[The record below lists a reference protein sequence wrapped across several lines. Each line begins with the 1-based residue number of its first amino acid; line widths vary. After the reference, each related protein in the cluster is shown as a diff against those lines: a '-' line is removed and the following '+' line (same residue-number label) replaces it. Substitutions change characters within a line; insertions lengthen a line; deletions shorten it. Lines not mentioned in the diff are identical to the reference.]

1 MKKSHVIAMLMLVTA
16 IVIFLTASS
25 DISTYGNFEQAMNT
39 DQVMKINGELDHEY
53 EINYDPAEN
62 ANVFSFH
69 MKDTKGKTSKVI
81 MTSAMPQ
88 DFQRSEQVV
97 VTGSFKDDT
106 FVATEIL
113 TKCPSKYKDEELYLR
128 ADS

>member
-1 MKKSHVIAMLMLVTA
+1 MKKSHVISMLMLVTA
-16 IVIFLTASS
+16 IVIFMTAST
-25 DISTYGNFEQAMNT
+25 DISTYGNFEQAIGT
-39 DQVMKINGELDHEY
+39 DQVMKINGELDHEF
-53 EINYDPAEN
+53 EINYDPAVN

-69 MKDTKGKTSKVI
+69 MKDTKGKSNKVI
-81 MTSAMPQ
+81 VTAAMPQ
-88 DFQRSEQVV
+88 DFHRSEQVV
-97 VTGSFKDDT
+97 VTGSFKEDT

>member
-1 MKKSHVIAMLMLVTA
+1 MLMLVTA

-25 DISTYGNFEQAMNT
+25 DISTYGTFEQAMIT
-39 DQVMKINGELDHEY
+39 DQVLKINGELDHEY
-53 EINYDPAEN
+53 EVNYDPAEN
-62 ANVFSFH
+62 ANLFSFH
-69 MKDTKGKTSKVI
+69 MKDTEGKTSKVI

-88 DFQRSEQVV
+88 DFHRSEQVV

-106 FVATEIL
+106 FIATEIL

-128 ADS
+128 ADSWV